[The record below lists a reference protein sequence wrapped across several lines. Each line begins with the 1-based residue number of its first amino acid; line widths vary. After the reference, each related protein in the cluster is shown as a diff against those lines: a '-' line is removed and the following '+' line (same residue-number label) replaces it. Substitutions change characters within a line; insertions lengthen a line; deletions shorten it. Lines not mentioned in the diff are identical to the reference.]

1 MKTRVFSSYLFAVF
15 VLVAGA
21 AEISPDRYL
30 YDVRYLASPALKG
43 RGSGQPGLEKAARYI
58 EAQFAAAKLQPVPGH
73 RYFQP
78 FPITTDAHLGP
89 ANRMEVSE
97 QGRRTQLKLKRDFVP
112 LNFSSAGSISGQLVF
127 VGYGITAPE
136 YHYDDYEGVDAAG
149 KMVLVLRHEP
159 QEFDEKSVFQGK
171 ALTLHSQFWSKAANA
186 KRHGARAVIL
196 VNDRPNHPA
205 RRDDLE
211 EFGHAAGPNDAGI
224 GFFQVKAAVAQAW
237 LAAEGRR
244 LDDLEAGIDKELKP
258 HSFAVPSVTVTAVV
272 DLQRDTR
279 TVRNVAAYLPGQ
291 TDEYVIIGAHY
302 DHLGLGGPASLAP
315 SQTGTPH
322 PGADD
327 NASGTAGVLELA
339 RWFGSRPKHRRGILF
354 LCFAGEELG
363 LLGSRYWVDH
373 PELPLEKAAAM
384 INLDMIGRISNH
396 QIYVG
401 DALSGTTFQ
410 RLLDGALPPRD
421 LLADHFG
428 IGTESGS
435 SDDTSFVSKQVPSL
449 FFFSGLHADYHKP
462 SDTWDKINA
471 PDAATLLAAVGEI
484 AAHLADD
491 PGRPQFVRAEPAN
504 PGPVAAGD
512 SAGAGYGPWFGSVPD
527 FGETAKGAKFA
538 DVTAGSPAAKAGLRA
553 GDTLIEFDGKPVG
566 NLYDF
571 TYALRT
577 HKPGDEV
584 TVKVLRGGETV
595 ETKVTL
601 GERPR

>member
-1 MKTRVFSSYLFAVF
+1 MKTRAFPSFFLAV
-15 VLVAGA
+15 VALA
-21 AEISPDRYL
+21 ADAAGISPDRYL
-30 YDVRYLASPALKG
+30 NDIRYLASPALKG

-58 EAQFAAAKLQPVPGH
+58 EAQFAAARLKPVPDH
-73 RYFQP
+73 SYFQP
-78 FPITTDAHLGP
+78 FPITTDAHLGSG
-89 ANRMEVSE
+89 NRMEVSE
-97 QGRRTQLKLKRDFVP
+97 QGRHTRLKLKRDFVP
-112 LNFSSAGSISGQLVF
+112 LNFSAAGSISGQVVF
-127 VGYGITAPE
+127 AGYGITAPE
-136 YHYDDYEGVDAAG
+136 YRYDDYAGLDAAG
-149 KMVLVLRHEP
+149 KIVLVLRHEP

-186 KRHGARAVIL
+186 KRHGALAVIL
-196 VNDRPNHPA
+196 VTDRPNHPA
-205 RRDDLE
+205 RKDELE
-211 EFGHAAGPNDAGI
+211 EFGHAAGPNNAGI
-224 GFFQVKAAVAQAW
+224 GFLQVTAAVAQAW
-237 LAAEGRR
+237 LEAAGQR
-244 LDDLEAGIDKELKP
+244 LDEVETGIDKDLKP
-258 HSFAVPSVTVTAVV
+258 HSFALPSVTVRAVV
-272 DLQRDTR
+272 DLKRDTR
-279 TVRNVAAYLPGQ
+279 TVRNVAAYLPGR

-315 SQTGTPH
+315 SLTGTPH

-339 RWFGSRPKHRRGILF
+339 RWFGSRPQHRRGILF

-396 QIYVG
+396 KVYVG
-401 DALSGTTFQ
+401 DARSGTTLQ

-421 LLADHFG
+421 LLADYFG

-435 SDDTSFVSKQVPSL
+435 SDDTSFVSRQVPSL
-449 FFFSGLHADYHKP
+449 FFISGLHADYHKP

-471 PDAATLLAAVGEI
+471 PEAATLLGAVAEI

-491 PGRPQFVRAEPAN
+491 PGRPQFVKVEPPS
-504 PGPVAAGD
+504 PGPAAGEGTG
-512 SAGAGYGPWFGSVPD
+512 SGYGAWFGSVPD
-527 FGETAKGAKFA
+527 FGETSKGVRFA
-538 DVTAGSPAAKAGLRA
+538 DVTAGSPAARAGLRA
-553 GDTLIEFDGKPVG
+553 GDTLIEFEGKAVG
-566 NLYDF
+566 NLYDL
-571 TYALRT
+571 TYALRA

-584 TVKVLRGGETV
+584 AVKVLRGGETV